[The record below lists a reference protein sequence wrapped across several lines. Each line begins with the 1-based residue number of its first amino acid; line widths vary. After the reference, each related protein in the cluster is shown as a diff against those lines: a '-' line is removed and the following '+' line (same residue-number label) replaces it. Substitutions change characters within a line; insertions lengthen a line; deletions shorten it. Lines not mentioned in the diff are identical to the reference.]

1 MQFAT
6 GNWQLA
12 GVMSRRRSNGL
23 SACPARAAFDSDPC
37 NA

>member
-23 SACPARAAFDSDPC
+23 FVSSGRAAFDSAPC
-37 NA
+37 NL